1 MKIVMIVMM
10 REISIIVKNITRNQS
25 QQEIQSSNVLDF
37 DVNLVSLSHTY
48 CKYLRNSY
56 IAQP

>member
-37 DVNLVSLSHTY
+37 DVNLVSLSQTY
-48 CKYLRNSY
+48 CKYLRNGY

>member
-37 DVNLVSLSHTY
+37 DVNLVSLSQT
-48 CKYLRNSY
+48 
-56 IAQP
+56 

>member
-37 DVNLVSLSHTY
+37 DVNLVSLSHT
-48 CKYLRNSY
+48 
-56 IAQP
+56 